1 MAKKKFYAGGMI
13 SEDRSA
19 VANLPQG
26 VVMKKYPKS
35 GHMSYSGLDDTIRVI
50 DNQISSD
57 ASGKGV
63 KKGSFPEKF

>member
-26 VVMKKYPKS
+26 VVMKNYPKS
-35 GHMSYSGLDDTIRVI
+35 GVMSYSGLDDTIRVI
-50 DNQISSD
+50 DYQINAD
-57 ASGKGV
+57 AKGPGV
-63 KKGSFPEKF
+63 KKGSMPEKW